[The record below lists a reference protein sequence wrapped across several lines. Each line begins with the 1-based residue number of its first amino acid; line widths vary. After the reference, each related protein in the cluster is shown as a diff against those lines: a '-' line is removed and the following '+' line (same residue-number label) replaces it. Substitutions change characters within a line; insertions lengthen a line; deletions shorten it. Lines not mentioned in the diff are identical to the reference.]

1 MSTTRE
7 LRRRHS
13 WDGVKGYL
21 KCYQKAVA
29 RQKYCLQTAGASHGT
44 GLGRTSSATE
54 KRNRQIVLA
63 RLGGVRRRWRVMN
76 ATVLLN
82 IQQPTAAN
90 WARRKGF
97 AKSCPSVAG
106 LSLPKRKDKSNT
118 QRKSASRGCAKKKA
132 LLFGSWLFP
141 SCQLET
147 RAWFGRKKNDPTLR
161 HPVLGRAEV
170 LTCLFWPWW
179 SKPVNKQRDW
189 DQKKSLPAQL
199 ARLESST
206 ATAKHT
212 KSVAR
217 SEQHREKSVT
227 QRSSGSVRDESA
239 QHGGQAKCTG
249 QRRKQCST
257 RGLGA
262 VTREDVAAALIQENA
277 QNSDCYVT
285 SAESQSVSSVLCK
298 RSPLCCA
305 WPACRRRSRS
315 CPIWSRTDGRSSFRL
330 QNNKGS
336 HVQRETLCAAK
347 FTRLKNRKWRCL
359 SGQQALGG
367 PFWLRLCARMPLLSI
382 ARTPLSV
389 RVAHNTLHARVSS
402 RVVCG
407 WNVGDVRW
415 NRRKLSRN
423 STSRPWSRCFFQLVA
438 TLPTNTRDCLC
449 AFSQNTDFFNSCVK
463 S

>member
-1 MSTTRE
+1 MSE
-7 LRRRHS
+7 CGWSLFAEAQ
-13 WDGVKGYL
+13 GQVK
-21 KCYQKAVA
+21 
-29 RQKYCLQTAGASHGT
+29 H
-44 GLGRTSSATE
+44 TE
-54 KRNRQIVLA
+54 EVSIA
-63 RLGGVRRRWRVMN
+63 RLRQEKSFVVWLVTFPVVSTWNSRV
-76 ATVLLN
+76 
-82 IQQPTAAN
+82 IRQ
-90 WARRKGF
+90 
-97 AKSCPSVAG
+97 
-106 LSLPKRKDKSNT
+106 
-118 QRKSASRGCAKKKA
+118 
-132 LLFGSWLFP
+132 
-141 SCQLET
+141 
-147 RAWFGRKKNDPTLR
+147 KKNDPTLR

-347 FTRLKNRKWRCL
+347 FTRLKNRKLRCL

-415 NRRKLSRN
+415 NRPKLESKLN
-423 STSRPWSRCFFQLVA
+423 IATLISLFLSACGYTAHKHTGLPLCFFAEHRFLQQL
-438 TLPTNTRDCLC
+438 C
-449 AFSQNTDFFNSCVK
+449 
-463 S
+463 